1 MSSKSTPMMRQYKSF
16 KRKYPDCLILFRV
29 GDFFELFGADAKL
42 GAKILGI
49 TLTARSGEPLAGV
62 PAKAVD
68 AYMLTLVKHGYKV
81 AVVDQ
86 LEDASEAK
94 GLVKRGVVRILTP
107 GTITETAML
116 ESNENNYIIS
126 IFEKGKKFGLALAD
140 VSTGEFRVTHFIEN
154 EPLDELLIELNR
166 ISPTECIVSEKH
178 NLPDSIF
185 ETLENVMISPLED
198 YRFSNESSYQLLTEH
213 FKTKTLEGFGCE
225 DKPLA
230 ISAAGALL
238 DYLMETQKSK
248 LDNIRNMSLYS
259 TKGYMVIDQSSF
271 RSLELTRNVRDNTSK
286 GTLIEILDKSCTSL
300 GGRYIRRALRRPLV
314 DPQKINERLDAVD
327 ELVGNSFA
335 REDLRSVLK
344 PVQDLERLASQISL
358 KRANARDIISIKNSL
373 KAIPSITKIL
383 KTLQSN
389 APKRIIKEL
398 FNLNPLIKKIESAI
412 KESPSATIKD
422 GGIIK
427 NGYNQEVDDLRKIS
441 EGGRKWIINY
451 ELEEK
456 TKTGIKA
463 LRVEYNRVLGY
474 YIQVSKN
481 YLNLV
486 PENYVQKQE
495 VTSGKRFITSE
506 LKDYESKILNA
517 KDQINDLEYKLF
529 CEIRDAV
536 HKEIAK
542 ILVNAEKIAELDCLT
557 TFAEISRN
565 NAYVRPVV
573 NNSFKIS
580 IKKGRHSVVEKML
593 LDQPFIPNDVT
604 MDNKTDQI
612 LIITGP
618 NMSGKSTY
626 IRQVA
631 LTVLMAQI
639 GCFVPAEKATI
650 GVVDR
655 IFTRI
660 GASDDI
666 SKGLSTFLVEMNE
679 TANILNN
686 ATKRSLIILDEIGR
700 GTSTFDGVSIAWAV
714 AEYLH
719 NSSNLGSKTLFATH
733 YHQLI
738 DLEKYLERVKNY
750 SIQVKK
756 KEDKILFLHKI
767 VPGGTDKS
775 YGIQVAKL
783 SGMPDAVIN
792 RAKELLQYLE
802 YQTSTGEI
810 REDDAIAPKTA
821 SVQTNLLGQITEG
834 LKPSSSDLTLM
845 KSIFH
850 KSSRNEKDRINEEIV
865 EEFQEIDIDNLS
877 PLEALNKLNSIKERI
892 KKSYKQLEK

>member
-1 MSSKSTPMMRQYKSF
+1 
-16 KRKYPDCLILFRV
+16 FRV
-29 GDFFELFGADAKL
+29 GDFFELFGDDAKL

-68 AYMLTLVKHGYKV
+68 GYMITLVKHGYKV

-86 LEDASEAK
+86 IEDASEAV

-107 GTITETAML
+107 GTLTESAML
-116 ESNENNYIIS
+116 SSNENNYIVS
-126 IFEKGKKFGLALAD
+126 IYEKGKKYGLALAD
-140 VSTGEFRVTHFIEN
+140 VSTGEFRVTHFIEGLAL
-154 EPLDELLIELNR
+154 EELLIELNR
-166 ISPTECIVSEKH
+166 IDPNECLISEKH
-178 NLPDSIF
+178 NLSEIIF
-185 ETLENVMISPLED
+185 ETLENIMFSKLED
-198 YRFSNESSYQLLTEH
+198 YRFSFDSSYQLLTEH

-230 ISAAGALL
+230 VSAAGALL

-259 TKGYMVIDQSSF
+259 TKGYMVIDQTSF
-271 RSLELTRNVRDNTSK
+271 KSLELTKNARDNTSK
-286 GTLIEILDKSCTSL
+286 GTLIEILDKSCTSM
-300 GGRYIRRALRRPLV
+300 GGRFIRRALNRPLV
-314 DPQKINERLDAVD
+314 EVPKIKERLDAVD
-327 ELVGNSFA
+327 EFVGNSFA
-335 REDLRSVLK
+335 REDMRSILK
-344 PVQDLERLASQISL
+344 PIQDLERLASQISL
-358 KRANARDIISIKNSL
+358 RRANARDIVSIKNSL
-373 KAIPSITKIL
+373 KTIPTITKIL
-383 KTLQSN
+383 KTLQS
-389 APKRIIKEL
+389 AAAKRISKEL
-398 FNLNPLIKKIESAI
+398 HSMKPLITKIEKAI

-427 NGYNQEVDDLRKIS
+427 NGYNEELDDLRKIS
-441 EGGRKWIINY
+441 EGGRKWIIKY

-474 YIQVSKN
+474 YIQVGKN

-486 PENYVQKQE
+486 PDDYVFKSE
-495 VTSGKRFITSE
+495 LTSGKRYITSE
-506 LKDYESKILNA
+506 LKEYEAKILNA

-542 ILVNAEKIAELDCLT
+542 ILVNAEKIAELDCYT

-565 NAYVRPVV
+565 NAYVRPIV
-573 NNSFKIS
+573 NNSLNIS
-580 IKKGRHSVVEKML
+580 IVNGRHPVVEKML
-593 LDQPFIPNDVT
+593 LEQSFIPNDT
-604 MDNKTDQI
+604 KMSNKSDQI

-631 LTVLMAQI
+631 LITLLAQI

-655 IFTRI
+655 LFTRI

-719 NSSNLGSKTLFATH
+719 NSEKLGTKTLFATH
-733 YHQLI
+733 YHQLV
-738 DLEKYLERVKNY
+738 DLEKYLDRVKNY
-750 SIQVKK
+750 SVQVKK

-783 SGMPDAVIN
+783 SGMPDAVIS
-792 RAKELLQYLE
+792 RAKEILQFLE
-802 YQTSTGEI
+802 FQSTRGDDVTEVQKGPKADSIQT
-810 REDDAIAPKTA
+810 D
-821 SVQTNLLGQITEG
+821 LLGQIADGSKTSAKD
-834 LKPSSSDLTLM
+834 LKIM
-845 KSIFH
+845 QSIFH
-850 KSSRNEKDRINEEIV
+850 QSTRDEKDRINEEIIEELKEINV
-865 EEFQEIDIDNLS
+865 ENLT
-877 PLEALNKLNSIKERI
+877 PLEALNKLNKIIDRVKN
-892 KKSYKQLEK
+892 SYKQMK

>member
-1 MSSKSTPMMRQYKSF
+1 MSRVTPMMKQYLTF
-16 KRKYPDCLILFRV
+16 KRKYSDCLILFRV
-29 GDFFELFGADAKL
+29 GDFFELFGDDAKL

-68 AYMLTLVKHGYKV
+68 AYMTTLVKHGYKV

-94 GLVKRGVVRILTP
+94 GLVKRGVIRILTP
-107 GTITETAML
+107 GTLTESTML
-116 ESNENNYIIS
+116 NSNENNYIVS
-126 IFEKGKKFGLALAD
+126 IFEKGKKYGLALAD
-140 VSTGEFRVTHFIEN
+140 VSTGEFRVTHFIETVAL
-154 EPLDELLIELNR
+154 EELLIELNR
-166 ISPTECIVSEKH
+166 IDPNECIVSEKH
-178 NLPDSIF
+178 NLSEIIL
-185 ETLENVMISPLED
+185 EALENVMISKLED
-198 YRFSNESSYQLLTEH
+198 YRFSFDSSYQLLIEH

-230 ISAAGALL
+230 VSAAGALL

-248 LDNIRNMSLYS
+248 LDNVRNMSLYS
-259 TKGYMVIDQSSF
+259 TKGYMVIDPTSF
-271 RSLELTRNVRDNTSK
+271 KSLELTKNARDNTSK
-286 GTLIEILDKSCTSL
+286 GTLIEILDKSCTSM
-300 GGRYIRRALRRPLV
+300 GGRFIRRALNRPLV
-314 DPQKINERLDAVD
+314 EVPKIKERLDAV
-327 ELVGNSFA
+327 EEFVENSFA
-335 REDLRSVLK
+335 REDMRSTLK
-344 PVQDLERLASQISL
+344 PIQDLERLASQISL
-358 KRANARDIISIKNSL
+358 RRANARDVVSIKNSL
-373 KAIPSITKIL
+373 KTIPTITKIL
-383 KTLQSN
+383 KTLQS
-389 APKRIIKEL
+389 AAAKRISKEL
-398 FNLNPLIKKIESAI
+398 HSMKPLITKIENAI

-427 NGYNQEVDDLRKIS
+427 SGYNQELDDVREIS
-441 EGGRKWIINY
+441 EGGRKWIIKY

-474 YIQVSKN
+474 YIQVGKN
-481 YLNLV
+481 YQNLV
-486 PENYVQKQE
+486 PDYYVFKSE
-495 VTSGKRFITSE
+495 LTSGKRFITSE
-506 LKDYESKILNA
+506 LKEYEAKILSA

-542 ILVNAEKIAELDCLT
+542 ILINAEKIAELDCLT

-565 NAYVRPVV
+565 NAYVRPTV
-573 NNSFKIS
+573 NNSLNIS
-580 IKKGRHSVVEKML
+580 IVNGRHPVVEKML
-593 LDQPFIPNDVT
+593 LEQSFIPNDT
-604 MDNKTDQI
+604 KMNNKSDQI

-631 LTVLMAQI
+631 LITLLAQI

-655 IFTRI
+655 LFTRI

-719 NSSNLGSKTLFATH
+719 NSEKLGAKTLFATH

-750 SIQVKK
+750 SVQVKK

-767 VPGGTDKS
+767 IPGGTDKS

-783 SGMPDAVIN
+783 SGMPDAVIS
-792 RAKELLQYLE
+792 RAKEILQFLE
-802 YQTSTGEI
+802 FQSARGEDVTEVQKGPKADSIQT
-810 REDDAIAPKTA
+810 D
-821 SVQTNLLGQITEG
+821 LLGQIADGSKTSAKD
-834 LKPSSSDLTLM
+834 LKIM
-845 KSIFH
+845 QSIFQQ
-850 KSSRNEKDRINEEIV
+850 STRDEKDRINEEII
-865 EEFQEIDIDNLS
+865 EELKEINIENLT
-877 PLEALNKLNSIKERI
+877 PLEALNKLNKIIDRI
-892 KKSYKQLEK
+892 KNSYKQVK

>member
-1 MSSKSTPMMRQYKSF
+1 MSRVTPMMKQYLTF
-16 KRKYPDCLILFRV
+16 KRKHSDCLILFRV
-29 GDFFELFGADAKL
+29 GDFFELFGDDAKL

-68 AYMLTLVKHGYKV
+68 AYMTTLVKHGYKV

-86 LEDASEAK
+86 IEDASEAV

-107 GTITETAML
+107 GTLTESAML
-116 ESNENNYIIS
+116 NSNENNYIVS
-126 IFEKGKKFGLALAD
+126 IFEKGKKYGLALAD
-140 VSTGEFRVTHFIEN
+140 VSTGEFKVTHFIESVAL
-154 EPLDELLIELNR
+154 EELLIELNR
-166 ISPTECIVSEKH
+166 IDPNECIVSEKH
-178 NLPDSIF
+178 NLSETIF
-185 ETLENVMISPLED
+185 EALENVMISKLED
-198 YRFSNESSYQLLTEH
+198 YRFSYDSSYQLLTEH

-230 ISAAGALL
+230 VSAAGALL

-248 LDNIRNMSLYS
+248 LDNVRNMSLYS
-259 TKGYMVIDQSSF
+259 TKGYMVIDPTSF
-271 RSLELTRNVRDNTSK
+271 KSLELTKNARDNSSK
-286 GTLIEILDKSCTSL
+286 GTLIEILDKSCTSM
-300 GGRYIRRALRRPLV
+300 GGRFIRRELHRPLV
-314 DPQKINERLDAVD
+314 DVPKINERLDAVD
-327 ELVGNSFA
+327 EFVGNSFA
-335 REDLRSVLK
+335 REDMRSALK
-344 PVQDLERLASQISL
+344 PIQDLERLASQISL
-358 KRANARDIISIKNSL
+358 RRANARDIISIKNSL
-373 KAIPSITKIL
+373 KAIPTITKIL
-383 KTLQSN
+383 KTLQSS
-389 APKRIIKEL
+389 AAKRISKE
-398 FNLNPLIKKIESAI
+398 FHNLKPLITKIEKAI

-427 NGYNQEVDDLRKIS
+427 NGYNQELDDLREIS
-441 EGGRKWIINY
+441 EGGRKWIIQY

-456 TKTGIKA
+456 TKSGIKA

-474 YIQVSKN
+474 YIQVGKN

-486 PENYVQKQE
+486 PEYYVAKSE
-495 VTSGKRFITSE
+495 VTSGKRYITSE
-506 LKDYESKILNA
+506 LKEYEAKILNA

-542 ILVNAEKIAELDCLT
+542 ILINAEKIAELDCLT
-557 TFAEISRN
+557 TFADVSRN
-565 NAYVRPVV
+565 SAYVRPTV
-573 NNSFKIS
+573 NSSVKIT
-580 IKKGRHSVVEKML
+580 IKNGRHPVVEKML
-593 LDQPFIPNDVT
+593 LEEAFIPNDTT
-604 MDNKTDQI
+604 MDNKSDQI

-631 LTVLMAQI
+631 LIALLAQI

-714 AEYLH
+714 AEYIH
-719 NSSNLGSKTLFATH
+719 NSKKLGTKTLFATH

-738 DLEKYLERVKNY
+738 DLDKYLDRVKNY
-750 SIQVKK
+750 SVQVKK

-783 SGMPDAVIN
+783 SGMPDAVIS
-792 RAKELLQYLE
+792 RAKEILQFL
-802 YQTSTGEI
+802 EI
-810 REDDAIAPKTA
+810 RSSSEADASEDVKGPKA
-821 SVQTNLLGQITEG
+821 DSIQTDLLGQIADGRKTSKDN
-834 LKPSSSDLTLM
+834 LKIM
-845 KSIFH
+845 QSIFQQ
-850 KSSRNEKDRINEEIV
+850 STRDEKDRINEEII
-865 EEFQEIDIDNLS
+865 EELKEVNIENLT
-877 PLEALNKLNSIKERI
+877 PLEALNKLNKIIDRI
-892 KKSYKQLEK
+892 KNSYKQMK